1 MIGIEIQMML
11 GLAVGIFLMIFLV
24 LKTKIHTF
32 VALIIASAATGL
44 IGGMMP
50 GEVVSCITGGFGST
64 LGSIGIVI
72 GLGVMTGRILEVS
85 GAAERMAY
93 TFMKAFGRGKEEWA
107 LAATGL
113 VVSIPIFAD
122 SGFVILSPLYRTLSK
137 KTGKSAV
144 GLGIALASGLIITHH
159 LVPPTPG
166 PLGAAGIFGAD
177 VGQVILLGILFSI
190 PMMIVGILY
199 AKYIGKRIYL
209 LPTEAESEWERGDYN
224 PKAAKEEVT
233 IEDMFHDLDKLP
245 SVFASFAPVVLP
257 IILIFLQ
264 TAFSAFKVKGI
275 LAEIVAFAGSP
286 VIALAAGLILAICML
301 MAKETRENVLARME
315 EGAANAGIIL
325 LITGAGGAFGN
336 MIRESG
342 IGDHLGE
349 MISGLPLPAILI
361 PFFIATVIRLIQGS
375 GTVSMITAASISAPI
390 LSRLEINPAFATM
403 SACMGAMVFS
413 YFNDSLFWIITRMLG
428 ITDVREQLRTWS
440 VPTTLLWATGGIL
453 LFIAYAVFG

>member
-107 LAATGL
+107 LAVTGL

-122 SGFVILSPLYRTLSK
+122 SGFV
-137 KTGKSAV
+137 
-144 GLGIALASGLIITHH
+144 
-159 LVPPTPG
+159 
-166 PLGAAGIFGAD
+166 
-177 VGQVILLGILFSI
+177 
-190 PMMIVGILY
+190 
-199 AKYIGKRIYL
+199 
-209 LPTEAESEWERGDYN
+209 
-224 PKAAKEEVT
+224 
-233 IEDMFHDLDKLP
+233 
-245 SVFASFAPVVLP
+245 
-257 IILIFLQ
+257 
-264 TAFSAFKVKGI
+264 
-275 LAEIVAFAGSP
+275 
-286 VIALAAGLILAICML
+286 
-301 MAKETRENVLARME
+301 
-315 EGAANAGIIL
+315 
-325 LITGAGGAFGN
+325 
-336 MIRESG
+336 
-342 IGDHLGE
+342 
-349 MISGLPLPAILI
+349 
-361 PFFIATVIRLIQGS
+361 
-375 GTVSMITAASISAPI
+375 
-390 LSRLEINPAFATM
+390 
-403 SACMGAMVFS
+403 MGAMVFS